1 MDSCPP
7 RFPEKKLL
15 LLTVPLTVPSQLCT
29 RSLERVNSC
38 RVSTTV
44 SLKEYTVSIW
54 KGKCLFNDP
63 FTVLCQHYQLCV
75 EPAWTIGNR
84 VYIGERQRLGPQQNY
99 NKTHR
104 PEYRSR
110 EQTIK
115 KLLNNT
121 M

>member
-1 MDSCPP
+1 M
-7 RFPEKKLL
+7 RQVYGKENVFLMILL
-15 LLTVPLTVPSQLCT
+15 LFCANHLSSQQGQLATV
-29 RSLERVNSC
+29 
-38 RVSTTV
+38 
-44 SLKEYTVSIW
+44 
-54 KGKCLFNDP
+54 F
-63 FTVLCQHYQLCV
+63 
-75 EPAWTIGNR
+75 
-84 VYIGERQRLGPQQNY
+84 IGERQRLGPQQKY